1 MYTAGLFMLLSL
13 LMKSMCT
20 DLTPEEPLCYD
31 PKTPNIK
38 RCCAGFRTLGG
49 KCYPCIGLLGAE
61 CSKPCNEGHY
71 GIRCREKCQC
81 NHCNKTTGE
90 CFNETTISNDTKLFE
105 DRSRSDIW
113 IAVLAGSLTSLG
125 SLVILF
131 WILLVKERK
140 NKLLNVTKSSTN
152 HENAN
157 VDFEADDYEN
167 IRDSH
172 LVLNCGGACGGQK
185 TLDRVSYAK
194 TQTLSNPYN
203 KLSFN
208 RCKSGTENDRHGQLY
223 DISSETP
230 SQNFDV
236 GEYVAVASEKVVS
249 KELSVGCWDS
259 DNKEINN
266 ACYVNID
273 YGQDNSEKP
282 DSIYPLSKTEV
293 RREKPKIKP
302 KPANL
307 HVTKTTRT
315 KHTSNT
321 NRPYSV
327 ANRID

>member
-1 MYTAGLFMLLSL
+1 MLNRLQYVPCSL
-13 LMKSMCT
+13 MCT
-20 DLTPEEPLCYD
+20 VSISMRNSII
-31 PKTPNIK
+31 NINIIDQSEAMS
-38 RCCAGFRTLGG
+38 RSIYLFV
-49 KCYPCIGLLGAE
+49 
-61 CSKPCNEGHY
+61 
-71 GIRCREKCQC
+71 EKV
-81 NHCNKTTGE
+81 KS
-90 CFNETTISNDTKLFE
+90 ISTFYINIIDDTKLFE

-125 SLVILF
+125 YLVILF

-266 ACYVNID
+266 DCYVNID